1 MPNYQSSQTRLFF
14 FDNLRSVMV
23 ILVLIF
29 HSGASY
35 GSMVSFWPYHDPNPM
50 ELIDILMLLGDVF
63 MMTILFFIAGYF
75 ALETIQKKDSR
86 DFLMGKVRRI
96 GVPWLVITS
105 LVLPVLDYIHYSTQS
120 NNVGIVPRNFGM
132 HWMLSMKKVAEFK
145 VGQLHMSEYL
155 NMTEHFYQ
163 RYMWFLSLLLLLF
176 VSFTI
181 FYKATRDQVLYEEK
195 YETTKKS
202 MSFVLTGIALLS
214 VVFFAI
220 VKMFV
225 SSPDTPFDMVWFS
238 LGNIF
243 QFELAKLAFYVPC
256 FGLGVYARSRKWF
269 TEGRDIGRPGAWGG
283 IVFVLLILNM
293 FVGRAMTRSLE
304 PSWNLQIAFLV
315 LYPLWTLSFLGFFVS
330 LAANRWNA
338 SSRFNRELASNSY
351 GMYLAHYV
359 FVMTLPLLLSG
370 WVGGNVLVKFG
381 LVSIATIILSY
392 LVSRYMIKPRP
403 RVLVAGLISL
413 NILLVVFS

>member
-1 MPNYQSSQTRLFF
+1 MSNQQSSQTRLFF

-75 ALETIQKKDSR
+75 ALDTIQKKGSKN
-86 DFLMGKVRRI
+86 FLMGKVKRI
-96 GVPWLVITS
+96 GIPWLVITV
-105 LVLPVLDYIHYSTQS
+105 LVLPVLDYIDYSTQS

-132 HWMLSMKKVAEFK
+132 HWWLSMKKIAEFK
-145 VGQLHMSEYL
+145 VGQMHMSEYL
-155 NMTEHFYQ
+155 NMAEHFYQ
-163 RYMWFLSLLLLLF
+163 RYMWFMSLLFLLF
-176 VSFTI
+176 AIFSI
-181 FYKATRDQVLYEEK
+181 FYKATRNQGWYAEK
-195 YETTKKS
+195 YETAKKS
-202 MSFVLTGIALLS
+202 MIFVLAGIALLS
-214 VVFFAI
+214 IALFAT
-220 VKMFV
+220 VKVFV
-225 SSPDTPFDMVWFS
+225 SSPGDPFDMVWFS

-243 QFELAKLAFYVPC
+243 QFELAKLAFYIPC

-269 TEGRDIGRPGAWGG
+269 TEGRDIGRPGVWGW

-293 FVGRAMTRSLE
+293 FVGRAMTRALD
-304 PSWNLQIAFLV
+304 PSWILQIAFIV

-351 GMYLAHYV
+351 GIYLAHYV

-392 LVSRYMIKPRP
+392 LVSRNVIKPHP
-403 RVLVAGLISL
+403 RVLIAGLISL
-413 NILLVVFS
+413 NLLLVVFN

>member
-1 MPNYQSSQTRLFF
+1 MSNEQSSQIRLFF

-50 ELIDILMLLGDVF
+50 ELIDIVMLLGDVF

-75 ALETIQKKDSR
+75 ALETIQKKNSR
-86 DFLMGKVRRI
+86 NFLMAKVKQI
-96 GVPWLVITS
+96 GIPWLVITT

-120 NNVGIVPRNFGM
+120 NNIGIVPRSFGM
-132 HWMLSMKKVAEFK
+132 HWWLSIKKITELK
-145 VGQLHMSEYL
+145 IGRMQMSEYL

-176 VSFTI
+176 ILFTI
-181 FYKATRDQVLYEEK
+181 FYKVTWNQKWYEEK
-195 YETTKKS
+195 YEITKKS
-202 MSFVLTGIALLS
+202 IIFALTGTALLS
-214 VVFFAI
+214 VVLFAI
-220 VKMFV
+220 VKVFV
-225 SSPDTPFDMVWFS
+225 SSPENPFDMVWFS

-243 QFELAKLAFYVPC
+243 QFELAKLAFYIPC

-269 TEGRDIGRPGAWGG
+269 TEGHNIGRPGVWGW

-304 PSWNLQIAFLV
+304 PSWILQIAFLV
-315 LYPLWTLSFLGFFVS
+315 LYPLWTLYFLGFFVS

-338 SSRFNRELASNSY
+338 SSRFYRELASNSY

-381 LVSIATIILSY
+381 LVSITTIILSY

-403 RVLVAGLISL
+403 RILVYGLISL
-413 NILLVVFS
+413 NLLLVVFS